1 MRRAAWLCGVFALI
15 AVLGACGGDDG
26 VSADPSVAFLV
37 GDWSATHMVVTP
49 DLAPDQALDLIDAGG
64 SFSLNVQPSG
74 QYTAVI
80 SIPGFGAPPPE
91 LGTLTVEGDEI
102 VFTRTSPAPKTVSRA
117 TYEEVAPGHV
127 IFSGASELDIDG
139 NGTADAVTLE
149 VEIVRD

>member
-1 MRRAAWLCGVFALI
+1 MRRIACLSATLALI

-49 DLAPDQALDLIDAGG
+49 DLAPDQALDLVEAGG
-64 SFSLNVQPSG
+64 SFSINVQPSG

-80 SIPGFGAPPPE
+80 GIPGFGAPPPE

-102 VFTRTSPAPKTVSRA
+102 VFTRTSPPPRTVSRA
-117 TYEEVAPGHV
+117 TYEEIAPGHV
-127 IFSGASELDIDG
+127 TFSGPSEVDLDG
-139 NGTADAVTLE
+139 NGTMDAVTLE